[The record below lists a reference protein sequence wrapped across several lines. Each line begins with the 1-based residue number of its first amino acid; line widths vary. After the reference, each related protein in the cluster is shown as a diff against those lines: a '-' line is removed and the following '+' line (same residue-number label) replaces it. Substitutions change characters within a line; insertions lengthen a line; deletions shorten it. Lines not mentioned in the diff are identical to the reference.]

1 MNSERGVDDA
11 TLHLVRTAAERLV
24 DDLQTARDQTAVDAA
39 LDRCLAVLAST
50 GIWGKDNQGPS
61 HELWRMAG
69 PWLEHGDLQRRARFK
84 PRGYAGD
91 FEMQADFWDRRAVDS
106 PLGRLFDD
114 YFLRQTAVEAVR
126 ARMELAAEMIAA
138 RCRASRHDEFRVTS
152 VGSGPAIDLTEAA
165 RRLPSDARSR
175 LRLTLVDMDDA
186 ALDAAGTRL
195 ASVVAAEQIVVRRE
209 NLYRLP
215 TLRRA
220 AESFTDV
227 DFILCSG
234 LNDYLSDEA
243 AVAQLRLF
251 WNGLRDGG
259 LAMVGNF
266 APHNPTRAYM
276 EWIGNWYL
284 IYRTA
289 DELTQLAT
297 AAGIPSERRSVV
309 AERTGCDLFLLA
321 ERSGGAAD

>member
-1 MNSERGVDDA
+1 
-11 TLHLVRTAAERLV
+11 
-24 DDLQTARDQTAVDAA
+24 
-39 LDRCLAVLAST
+39 
-50 GIWGKDNQGPS
+50 
-61 HELWRMAG
+61 
-69 PWLEHGDLQRRARFK
+69 
-84 PRGYAGD
+84 
-91 FEMQADFWDRRAVDS
+91 
-106 PLGRLFDD
+106 
-114 YFLRQTAVEAVR
+114 
-126 ARMELAAEMIAA
+126 
-138 RCRASRHDEFRVTS
+138 
-152 VGSGPAIDLTEAA
+152 
-165 RRLPSDARSR
+165 